1 VNRGVAYCATCDGA
15 QCAGKP
21 VVVAGAGDSGITEAL
36 LLANLGCKV
45 TVVELMSRPKASRVL
60 LNRAEEN
67 PDITVMCGEKIEGI
81 TGEDWVTG
89 VDILNVATG
98 ERKRLDAE
106 GIYIRIGLVPNT
118 QFLKD
123 SLTLCPNG
131 QVPVN
136 EHMTTEISGVF
147 AAGDIRQFS
156 PAQIGAAVGDGIHAA
171 MALGRYL
178 NTL

>member
-1 VNRGVAYCATCDGA
+1 
-15 QCAGKP
+15 
-21 VVVAGAGDSGITEAL
+21 
-36 LLANLGCKV
+36 
-45 TVVELMSRPKASRVL
+45 
-60 LNRAEEN
+60 
-67 PDITVMCGEKIEGI
+67 MCGEKIEGI

-89 VDILNVATG
+89 VDILNAATG

-136 EHMTTEISGVF
+136 EHMTTEISGVL